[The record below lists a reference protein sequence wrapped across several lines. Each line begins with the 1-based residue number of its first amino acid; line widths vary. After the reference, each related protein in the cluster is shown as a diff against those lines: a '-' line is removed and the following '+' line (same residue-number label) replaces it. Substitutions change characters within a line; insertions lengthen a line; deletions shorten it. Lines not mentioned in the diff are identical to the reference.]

1 MANILLDKSHK
12 SLLKAASRLG
22 DWLLSLDALTDDDKQ
37 AVRAVQKALG
47 KLPKLNDGTL
57 AMYGFSLEQ
66 GDETNGL
73 VRGWD
78 VSLEYFASDAQRQG
92 GLELFSSYIPI
103 PETTAPDVLALKKQ
117 NEVYFHWSVGD
128 ICNLVKPEQAKQWIE
143 AVAAPELLRQT
154 GQRLRI
160 EIVFGEYYSEVELFV

>member
-12 SLLKAASRLG
+12 PLLKAASQLG
-22 DWLLSLDALTDDDKQ
+22 NWLLSLDALSEDDKQ
-37 AVRAVQKALG
+37 AVRAVQKAVD

-78 VSLEYFASDAQRQG
+78 VSLEYFANDAERQG

-103 PETTAPDVLALKKQ
+103 PETTDAAVLALKKQ
-117 NEVYFHWSVGD
+117 HEVYFHWPVGD
-128 ICNLVKPEQAKQWIE
+128 ICNLVKAEQARQWMD
-143 AVAAPELLRQT
+143 AVADPERLRQA

-160 EIVFGEYYSEVELFV
+160 EIVFGDYYGEVELA

>member
-12 SLLKAASRLG
+12 SLLKAAIRLG

-37 AVRAVQKALG
+37 AVRAVQKALA

-78 VSLEYFASDAQRQG
+78 VSLEYFASDAERQG
-92 GLELFSSYIPI
+92 GLEMFSSYIPI
-103 PETTAPDVLALKKQ
+103 PETTDADVLALKKQ
-117 NEVYFHWSVGD
+117 NEVYFHWPVGD
-128 ICNLVKPEQAKQWIE
+128 ICNLVKPEQATQWID
-143 AVAAPELLRQT
+143 AVADPNSLRQR

-160 EIVFGEYYSEVELFV
+160 EIVFGGYYGEVELV

>member
-1 MANILLDKSHK
+1 MANIQIDKTHK
-12 SLLKAASRLG
+12 PLIKAAQSLG
-22 DWLLSLDALTDDDKQ
+22 DWLLKQNALSDGDRE
-37 AVRAVQKALG
+37 AVKSIQKALD

-66 GDETNGL
+66 GDETEGL

-78 VSLEYFASDAQRQG
+78 VSLEYFANEAERQG

-103 PETTAPDVLALKKQ
+103 PETTDPDVLAVKKQ
-117 NEVYFHWSVGD
+117 NEVYFHWPVGD
-128 ICNLVKPEQAKQWIE
+128 ICNLVKPEQAKQWID
-143 AVAAPELLRQT
+143 AVADPDSLRQA

-160 EIVFGEYYSEVELFV
+160 EIVFGDYYGEVELG

>member
-1 MANILLDKSHK
+1 MANIQLDKSHK
-12 SLLKAASRLG
+12 LLLKAAYSLG
-22 DWLLSLDALTDDDKQ
+22 DWLLRQDALTDTDRE
-37 AVRAVQKALG
+37 AVKSIQKALE
-47 KLPKLNDGTL
+47 KLPKLNDRTL

-78 VSLEYFASDAQRQG
+78 VSLEYFANDTERQG

-103 PETTAPDVLALKKQ
+103 PETTDADVLALKKQ
-117 NEVYFHWSVGD
+117 NEVYFHWPVGD
-128 ICNLVKPEQAKQWIE
+128 ICNLVKPEQAKQWID
-143 AVAAPELLRQT
+143 AVADPDSLRQT

-160 EIVFGEYYSEVELFV
+160 EIVFGDYYGEVEFG

>member
-12 SLLKAASRLG
+12 PLIKAASRLG
-22 DWLLSLDALTDDDKQ
+22 DWLLSLDALSDEDKQ
-37 AVRAVQKALG
+37 AVRAVQKALE

-66 GDETNGL
+66 GNDTAGL

-78 VSLEYFASDAQRQG
+78 VSLEYFANDAERQG

-103 PETTAPDVLALKKQ
+103 PETADPDVLATKKQ
-117 NEVYFHWSVGD
+117 HEVYFHWAVGD
-128 ICNLVKPEQAKQWIE
+128 VCNLVKAEQAKQWIE
-143 AVAAPELLRQT
+143 AVSDPVSLKQEN
-154 GQRLRI
+154 QRLRI
-160 EIVFGEYYSEVELFV
+160 EIVFGDYYSEVELG

>member
-12 SLLKAASRLG
+12 TLLKAASRLG
-22 DWLLSLDALTDDDKQ
+22 DWLLSLDALTDGDKQ
-37 AVRAVQKALG
+37 AVRAVQKALE

-78 VSLEYFASDAQRQG
+78 VSLEYFANDAERQG

-103 PETTAPDVLALKKQ
+103 PETTDPDVLALKKQ
-117 NEVYFHWSVGD
+117 NEVYFHWPVGD
-128 ICNLVKPEQAKQWIE
+128 ICNLVKPDQAKQWIDDISQPLQYLE
-143 AVAAPELLRQT
+143 T
-154 GQRLRI
+154 GVRLRI
-160 EIVFGEYYSEVELFV
+160 EIVFGEYYSEVELSV

>member
-12 SLLKAASRLG
+12 PLLKAAICLG
-22 DWLLSLDALTDDDKQ
+22 DWLLSLDTLSEDDKQ
-37 AVRAVQKALG
+37 AVRAVQKALD

-57 AMYGFSLEQ
+57 AMYGFSLEE
-66 GDETNGL
+66 GDEINGL

-78 VSLEYFASDAQRQG
+78 VSLEYFANDAERQG

-117 NEVYFHWSVGD
+117 NEVYFNWPVGD
-128 ICNLVKPEQAKQWIE
+128 ICNLVKPEQATQWIA
-143 AVAAPELLRQT
+143 AVADPNALRQT

-160 EIVFGEYYSEVELFV
+160 EIVFGGYYGEVELN

>member
-12 SLLKAASRLG
+12 PLLKAAIRLG
-22 DWLLSLDALTDDDKQ
+22 DWLLSLDALSEDDKQ
-37 AVRAVQKALG
+37 AVRAVQKALD

-57 AMYGFSLEQ
+57 AMYGFSLEE
-66 GDETNGL
+66 GDEINGL

-78 VSLEYFASDAQRQG
+78 VSLEYFANDAERQG

-117 NEVYFHWSVGD
+117 NEVYFNWPVGD
-128 ICNLVKPEQAKQWIE
+128 ICNLVKPEQATQWIA
-143 AVAAPELLRQT
+143 AVADPNALRQT

-160 EIVFGEYYSEVELFV
+160 EIVFGGYYGEVELN

>member
-12 SLLKAASRLG
+12 PLIKAASRLG
-22 DWLLSLDALTDDDKQ
+22 DWLLSLDALSDDDKQ
-37 AVRAVQKALG
+37 AVRAVQKALD

-66 GDETNGL
+66 GDETSGL

-78 VSLEYFASDAQRQG
+78 VSLEYFASDAERQG

-103 PETTAPDVLALKKQ
+103 PESSDPDVLALKKQ
-117 NEVYFHWSVGD
+117 NETYFHWPVGD
-128 ICNLVKPEQAKQWIE
+128 VCNLVKPDQAKQWID
-143 AVAAPELLRQT
+143 AVADPELLRQA

-160 EIVFGEYYSEVELFV
+160 EIVFADYYGEVELA

>member
-1 MANILLDKSHK
+1 MANILLDKSHNP
-12 SLLKAASRLG
+12 LLKAASRLG

-37 AVRAVQKALG
+37 AVRAVQKALE

-78 VSLEYFASDAQRQG
+78 VSLEYFASDSERQG

-103 PETTAPDVLALKKQ
+103 PETTDADVLALKKQ
-117 NEVYFHWSVGD
+117 NEVYFHWPVGD
-128 ICNLVKPEQAKQWIE
+128 ICNLVKPEQAKQWTD
-143 AVAAPELLRQT
+143 AVAEPESLRQA

-160 EIVFGEYYSEVELFV
+160 EIVFGDYYGEVELG